1 MHARA
6 HENDSGRTTGCAMNE
21 PGTHGDPAAYAA
33 FFARAGA
40 DPALGGC
47 LQAHPWQIELGADGA
62 CCDRLIRIPTGF
74 GKTLGVLVAWL
85 WHRVVRNDD
94 AWPQR
99 LVWCLPM
106 RVLVEQTEAEVRA
119 VLGRLNRLCD
129 GSGDHAGNVG
139 VHLLMGGADAGDWHL
154 YPEHPAVLIGTQDM
168 LLSRA
173 LNRGYGAPRARWP
186 MEFGLLNQDCL
197 WVMDEVQ
204 LMDVGLAT
212 SGQLQAFRRQ
222 DAQTGKDIRP
232 CRTWWMS
239 ATLQPSWLKASPEM
253 IVLGTDLER
262 DQTRIA
268 SDLRIGPLWEDVHK
282 PCHILALPDATAL
295 AGRVAGVHVEH
306 GRGRHG
312 PTVVVVNTVKTAV
325 EVHAHLKRDPTL
337 ADTDLRLVHSRFRG
351 AERAAWRAEFLH
363 RAACAPGTDRIIIA
377 TQVIEAGVDISAGV
391 LFTELA
397 PWASLVQRFGRA
409 ARWGGTALVEV
420 IDFQPANDKAALP
433 YTLAELDAARSALSL
448 LNAVAPRDLESFEET
463 NPQLLASLYPY
474 VPRHLLLRHELDEL
488 FDTTP
493 DLSGADVDISRF
505 IRSGEER
512 DLQVFWVG
520 IDPESTPDRTLRP
533 SRDALCNVPF
543 LAARDWLC
551 GKETSTKKAPR
562 LAQKKRAWVWS
573 YLDGDWRRAERK
585 DMYPGQ
591 TLLVAADTG
600 GYEPAVGWAPGSTAW
615 VPVVAAATPSPEEQA
630 DSSEDDETLS
640 ATARWQTI
648 AVHGAQV
655 GATAADAAHTLG
667 LGYPALLHLAGRWH
681 DAGKA
686 LAPFQNSMQ
695 RVDGPARN
703 DIAKAPKT
711 AWVAPGKLYP
721 DPPHGRRRGL
731 RHELASTLALFA
743 VLTRHRPDH
752 PALLGP
758 WRGLLHA
765 AGMQM
770 APVTVVAQPP
780 NPLEQE
786 ILDLSADDFDL
797 LAYLVCSHHGKVR
810 IAWHASPADQQ
821 AADHT
826 LRIRGVRDG
835 EVLPSLPLATVDG
848 RYLDLPASELRLDAA
863 AAGLNPCTGRG
874 WTERVLNLLDR
885 HGPFTLAYLEA
896 LLRAADQRASRN
908 PVADPLLETDNATRG
923 LETSDR
929 ELAQIAGGGAPPSA
943 SARDSASRGELHGNG
958 ERAGERATHPRPVG
972 TQDPGTR
979 LLDTTLGVLSYAQL
993 APHLAERAGLLEA
1006 DIADRVHAARPLDE
1020 ALILDYH
1027 RRLCGDLVPVIA
1039 GRWRS
1044 TDVQVGAHLPPPA
1057 WQVPMQ
1063 MREFCADLAARVA
1076 HAPSWSADRLLELL
1090 VFAEGRL
1097 LHIHPFTDFNGRLT
1111 RLFLIELLYR
1121 LELPIVDTAVSS
1133 GAERQAYFAALRAYD
1148 AGDPAPL
1155 AAVWRH
1161 RFEKEA

>member
-1 MHARA
+1 
-6 HENDSGRTTGCAMNE
+6 MNE
-21 PGTHGDPAAYAA
+21 PETHRDPAAYAA
-33 FFARAGA
+33 FFAHAG
-40 DPALGGC
+40 GGSASSPP
-47 LQAHPWQIELGADGA
+47 LQAHPWQTELAQGDA
-62 CCDRLIRIPTGF
+62 CGDRLIRIPTGF

-85 WHRVVRNDD
+85 WHRVACNDD
-94 AWPQR
+94 AWPRR

-106 RVLVEQTEAEVRA
+106 RVLVEQTEAEVREA
-119 VLGRLNRLCD
+119 LGHVSRLWD
-129 GSGDHAGNVG
+129 GQGDHTGKVG

-197 WVMDEVQ
+197 WVLDEVQ

-212 SGQLQAFRRQ
+212 SGQMQAFRCE
-222 DAQTGKDIRP
+222 DAQTGKGIRP

-239 ATLQPSWLKASPEM
+239 ATLQPSWLKTSPEM
-253 IVLGTDLER
+253 IALGPDLER
-262 DQTRIA
+262 DQMRIA
-268 SDLRIGPLWEDVHK
+268 PAQRSGPLWEDVQK
-282 PCHILALPDATAL
+282 PCQLLALLDGAAL
-295 AGRVAGVHVEH
+295 AGRVAAAHIEH
-306 GRGRHG
+306 GRGRDG
-312 PTVVVVNTVKTAV
+312 PTVVVVNTVGVAV
-325 EVHAHLKRDPTL
+325 EVHDRLNREPAL
-337 ADTDLRLVHSRFRG
+337 AGTDLRLVHSRFRG
-351 AERAAWRAEFLH
+351 AERTAWRSAFLN
-363 RAACAPGTDRIIIA
+363 RAACAPGTDRIIVA
-377 TQVIEAGVDISAGV
+377 TQVIEAGVDISAGL

-409 ARWGGTALVEV
+409 ARWGGTAVVLV

-433 YTLAELDAARSALSL
+433 YTLAELAAARSVLSR
-448 LNAVAPRDLESFEET
+448 LNAVAPRDLETFEEA

-474 VPRHLLLRHELDEL
+474 APRHLLLRHELDEL

-512 DLQVFWVG
+512 DLQVFWAG

-551 GKETSTKKAPR
+551 GKETGTKKAPR
-562 LAQKKRAWVWS
+562 LAEKKRAWVWS
-573 YLDGDWRRAERK
+573 YLDGEWRRAERK
-585 DMYPGQ
+585 DLYPGQ
-591 TLLVAADTG
+591 TVLVAADTG
-600 GYEPAVGWAPGSTAW
+600 GYEPAVGWTPGSTAP
-615 VPVVAAATPSPEEQA
+615 VPPVAVVTPSSEEQA
-630 DSSEDDETLS
+630 DASEDDETLS
-640 ATARWQTI
+640 ASARWQTI

-655 GATAADAAHTLG
+655 AGTAADAAHTLA
-667 LGYPALLHLAGRWH
+667 LSYPALLHLAGRWH

-686 LAPFQNSMQ
+686 LAPFQNSM
-695 RVDGPARN
+695 RRSDGPARH
-703 DIAKAPKT
+703 DLAKAPKK
-711 AWVAPGKLYP
+711 AWVAPRQLYP
-721 DPPHGRRRGL
+721 DPPHARRQGL

-743 VLTRHRPDH
+743 VLMRHRPDH
-752 PALLGP
+752 AALLGP
-758 WRGLLHA
+758 WRGLLHT
-765 AGMQM
+765 AGMEM
-770 APVTVVAQPP
+770 APVAVAAQQP

-786 ILDLSADDFDL
+786 ILDLTGNDFDL

-810 IAWHASPADQQ
+810 MAWHASPADQQ
-821 AADHT
+821 AADST

-835 EVLPSLPLATVDG
+835 EVLPSLPLATADG
-848 RYLDLPASELRLDAA
+848 RYMDLPASELRLDAA
-863 AAGLNPCTGRG
+863 AAGLNPRTGRG
-874 WTERVLNLLDR
+874 WTERVLDLLER
-885 HGPFTLAYLEA
+885 HGPFALAYLEA

-908 PVADPLLETDNATRG
+908 PVADPLLEADNAAHG

-929 ELAQIAGGGAPPSA
+929 ELAQIAGGGTPPSA
-943 SARDSASRGELHGNG
+943 SARDPAPRGELHGNG
-958 ERAGERATHPRPVG
+958 ERAGERAAHSRSIETP
-972 TQDPGTR
+972 DSSTR
-979 LLDTTLGVLSYAQL
+979 RIATSLGVLSYADL
-993 APHLAERAGLLEA
+993 APHLAERVGLLEA

-1027 RRLCGDLVPVIA
+1027 RRLCSDLVPVIA

-1044 TDVQVGAHLPPPA
+1044 TEVQVGAHLPPPA

-1076 HAPSWSADRLLELL
+1076 HAPNWSADMLLELL

-1097 LHIHPFTDFNGRLT
+1097 LYIHPFADFNGRLT

-1133 GAERQAYFAALRAYD
+1133 DEERQEYFAALRAYD

-1161 RFEKEA
+1161 RFEKGA